1 MKTKKRKRYQ
11 TRLTP
16 AQIERIERKRR
27 QLMGEEE
34 PLPDVRL
41 PEVDP
46 DDELPESSAWHGRNI
61 DR

>member
-1 MKTKKRKRYQ
+1 MAKKKRYQ

-27 QLMGEEE
+27 ELCGEKPPKDVHL
-34 PLPDVRL
+34 PL
-41 PEVDP
+41 VDP
-46 DDELPESSAWHGRNI
+46 DDELPESDPFFGRNV